1 MIMRDLSV
9 AFLLDFNNKKNP
21 SSILVRSKLPFLPSR
36 ASVVAIGNWRCV
48 AVNRRVM
55 MSAPSQGLFY
65 RYGKVTSVRFDMVV
79 DVRNC
84 FAVCDAS
91 GVAYDAT
98 MNDYTDEYG
107 VPVFGLT
114 ADCTGLRRDLKNYSR
129 VKYYKLGLCL
139 SIANKKAWRQAMAS
153 RKR

>member
-1 MIMRDLSV
+1 
-9 AFLLDFNNKKNP
+9 
-21 SSILVRSKLPFLPSR
+21 
-36 ASVVAIGNWRCV
+36 
-48 AVNRRVM
+48 
-55 MSAPSQGLFY
+55 
-65 RYGKVTSVRFDMVV
+65 MVV